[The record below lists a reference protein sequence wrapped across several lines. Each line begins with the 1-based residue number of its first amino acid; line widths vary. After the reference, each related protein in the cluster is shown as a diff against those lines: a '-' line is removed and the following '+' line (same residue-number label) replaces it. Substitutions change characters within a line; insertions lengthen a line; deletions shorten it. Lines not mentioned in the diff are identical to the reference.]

1 MPKKIPAKKPSVKD
15 PAPQAKRKGLKARAD
30 GISGN
35 YGGGSGIF
43 SQFEGAKFSNKRE
56 WINSPYPADFKR
68 VMSTFDRQ
76 ELTRKMRWLS
86 VNSGLIRQMIQDMAV
101 YAVGDGIKAQPAS
114 GDAAWD
120 KIAQKYF
127 DDWANRPC
135 EVTGRY
141 NWQELQQIACKKV
154 DVDGEIFALKTY
166 DSNGRPLLQLIEAHR
181 VGNTNNAG
189 GSADGLFD
197 GVRFNKWGAVIS
209 YNVIRS
215 DGTGRDLPASS
226 VMHIHHPEQVTG
238 ARAYSP
244 MQHSINNVVDVLEIV
259 SLEKLAQKAN
269 ADIVRTITKESG
281 QFAGDIAD
289 FEAFGMKPQDYPN
302 GVYNNPNEVGSFVGG
317 KILALAPGEK
327 LESHTSTRGSSAY
340 VGMVEHLE
348 RGSCQGILPYEFV
361 VEPNKAGA
369 AMRLIVAKAER
380 VFLAR
385 QQVLI
390 HRLCAPTWAYVI
402 SNAIANGELPSPSTD
417 NWHRVNWVTP
427 RRVTV
432 DAGREAT
439 ANQTDIQM
447 GLKSLSD
454 HYAEQGMDFIEETE
468 RRAAD
473 ARFIIDTAAK
483 YNVPPSWVY
492 RPNNTSPADIDSA
505 SASANPGSA
514 LDGFQPLSNPG
525 NP

>member
-1 MPKKIPAKKPSVKD
+1 MPKKKTAKKSPTSAD
-15 PAPQAKRKGLKARAD
+15 KRKALKARAD
-30 GISGN
+30 GIGGN

-43 SQFEGAKFSNKRE
+43 SQFEAAKFSNKRE
-56 WINSPYPADFKR
+56 WINSPYPGDFKR
-68 VMSTFDRQ
+68 TMSTFDRQ
-76 ELTRKMRWLS
+76 ELSRKMRWLS
-86 VNSGLIRQMIQDMAV
+86 VNSGLIREMLQCMAL
-101 YAVGDGIKAQPAS
+101 YSVGDGIKAQPAS
-114 GDAAWD
+114 GDSDWD
-120 KIAQKYF
+120 KLAQKHF
-127 DDWANRPC
+127 DDWSNRPC
-135 EVTGRY
+135 EITGRY
-141 NWQELQQIACKKV
+141 NWQEIQQIVCRKI
-154 DVDGEIFALKTY
+154 DVDGEIFVLKTY
-166 DSNGRPLLQLIEAHR
+166 DSAGRPLLQLIESHR
-181 VGNTNNAG
+181 VGTTNQAG
-189 GSADGLFD
+189 GVPDGLFD
-197 GVRFNKWGAVIS
+197 GILFNKFSAVQA
-209 YNVIRS
+209 YNVIRA
-215 DGTGRDLPASS
+215 DGSGRLIPAPS
-226 VMHIHHPEQVTG
+226 VMHIHHPEQVSG

-244 MQHSINNVVDVLEIV
+244 MQHAILAVVDVLEIV
-259 SLEKLAQKAN
+259 SLEKLAQKSN
-269 ADIVRTITKESG
+269 SDIVRTITKESG
-281 QFAGDIAD
+281 QFAGDVGD
-289 FEAFGMKPQDYPN
+289 FEAFGMKPQDYPS

-327 LESHTSTRGSSAY
+327 LESFESARGSSAY

-361 VEPNKAGA
+361 VEPNKGGAG
-369 AMRLIVAKAER
+369 MRLIVAKAER

-385 QQVLI
+385 QQVII
-390 HRLCAPTWAYVI
+390 HRLCSQVWAYVI
-402 SNAIANGELPSPSTD
+402 SNAIQSGELPSPSTD

-483 YNVPPSWVY
+483 YNVPPSWVF

-505 SASANPGSA
+505 SSAFPQEGSA